1 LLDGGLLRKTD
12 GWGLVVSTGRSV
24 RRGFLVQGLNVDG

>member
-12 GWGLVVSTGRSV
+12 SWGLVVSTGRSV
-24 RRGFLVQGLNVDG
+24 RRGFLLQGLDVEG

>member
-1 LLDGGLLRKTD
+1 LLDGGLLRKAD